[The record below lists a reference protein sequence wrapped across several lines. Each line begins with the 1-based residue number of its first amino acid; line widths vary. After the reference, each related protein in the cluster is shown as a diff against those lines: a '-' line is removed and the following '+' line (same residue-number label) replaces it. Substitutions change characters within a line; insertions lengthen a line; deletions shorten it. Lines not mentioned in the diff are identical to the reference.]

1 MLIFEINME
10 ISSFDRP
17 NGVFEKNNRGHLT
30 FVPKVLPKEIGNHYD
45 SQVVNLLSKADL
57 KLGELNGCGK
67 NDPNIDFLIAPY
79 KNLEAVYSSQI
90 EGTETSISEF
100 YKFEAQRTVKGSS
113 EQLDVG
119 NYVDAMSY
127 GFERAGAGEKISL
140 LMVKDL
146 HKRLVKDSFNI
157 RGVPGEI
164 RKDQNWV
171 AMFGAPIE
179 LATYVPPR
187 VEDLSR
193 LLLDWESFVNTEHE
207 MPVLIQTALIHYQFE
222 AIHPFSDG
230 NGRIGRLLLSLFL
243 AQKGCLSNPVLF
255 LSFYFQRNRQEY
267 YARLLKVSQ
276 SSDWNGWFKFFLRGV
291 IEQAETSISLSH
303 KINGL
308 YKDYH
313 DRIEKKKVTASTI
326 KLVDLLFKDNPIVY
340 ASDVSR
346 KINSHPST
354 AKTAIQV
361 LEKEG
366 ILRKA
371 SKKKPI
377 VYYAHELLNILQN
390 P

>member
-1 MLIFEINME
+1 MD
-10 ISSFDRP
+10 ISSFGNP
-17 NGVFEKNNRGHLT
+17 NGSFEKNGRGQVT
-30 FVPKVLPKEIGNHYD
+30 FVPKVLPKEIGSQYD
-45 SQVVNLLSKADL
+45 SKVVNLLSKADL

-100 YKFEAQRTVKGSS
+100 YKFEAQRGAKGSS
-113 EQLDVG
+113 EQIDVS

-127 GFERAGAGEKISL
+127 GFEKIGAGEKISL
-140 LMVKDL
+140 SMVKDL
-146 HKRLVKDSFNI
+146 HKQLVKDGFNI

-187 VEDLSR
+187 IEDLER
-193 LLLDWESFVNTEHE
+193 LLLDWESFINKEHE
-207 MPVLIQTALIHYQFE
+207 MPVLIQTALMHYQFE

-243 AQKGCLSNPVLF
+243 AQKCCLNNPVLF

-267 YARLLKVSQ
+267 YARLLRVSQ
-276 SSDWNGWFKFFLRGV
+276 SSDWNGWFTFFLRGV
-291 IEQAETSISLSH
+291 IEQAETSINLSQ
-303 KINGL
+303 KINDL
-308 YKDYH
+308 YKDYQ
-313 DRIEKKKVTASTI
+313 DRIGRKKVTASTI

-346 KINSHPST
+346 KINSHPTT
-354 AKTAIQV
+354 AKTAIQA
-361 LEKEG
+361 LEREG
-366 ILRKA
+366 ILKKA
-371 SKKKPI
+371 SKKKPV
-377 VYYAHELLNILQN
+377 VYYAHELLTILQN